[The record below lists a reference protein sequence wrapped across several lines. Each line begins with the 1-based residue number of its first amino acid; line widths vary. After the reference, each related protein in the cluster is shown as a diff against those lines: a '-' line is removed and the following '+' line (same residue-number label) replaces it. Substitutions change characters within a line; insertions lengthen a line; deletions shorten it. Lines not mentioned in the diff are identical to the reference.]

1 MRHWCIIAVL
11 FLGDCE
17 ITPIEVV
24 QGRIFGEWDWGLGDQ
39 ESVRLR
45 NRHYHSNITIQ
56 TMICCDATI
65 EQS

>member
-1 MRHWCIIAVL
+1 M
-11 FLGDCE
+11 GDCE

-24 QGRIFGEWDWGLGDQ
+24 QGRFFGEWDWGLGDQ

-65 EQS
+65 EKS